1 MPTYS
6 YWEEQERRL
15 LKTEPRILA
24 DILFY
29 SLLGFY
35 YEAKELY
42 GFEGTLY
49 GWLCTKRPL
58 GSKAFHASVLYRLNL
73 DPEQRLCTE
82 DVPARL
88 RELAE
93 ELWGNVEAKVLSWS
107 LGCIHAGGED

>member
-1 MPTYS
+1 MPT

-15 LKTEPRILA
+15 LKTEPRVLA

-42 GFEGTLY
+42 GFGGTLY
-49 GWLCTKRPL
+49 DWLDTKRPL
-58 GSKAFHASVLYRLNL
+58 GSKAFHASILYRLNL
-73 DPEQRLCTE
+73 DPERRLCVE
-82 DVPARL
+82 EVPTRL

-93 ELWGNVEAKVLSWS
+93 ELWGSLEAKVLAWS
-107 LGCIHAGGED
+107 LERVHAGEED